1 MNNVEFIGFLA
12 GILVAISVL
21 PQVIK
26 SWKTRSTKDVAIS
39 WSIIN
44 LIGQI
49 LWIVYWI
56 YIGSISLVIM
66 SSIALVMNIF
76 MVSLKLKFW

>member
-12 GILVAISVL
+12 GILVAISIL

-49 LWIVYWI
+49 LWIVY
-56 YIGSISLVIM
+56 
-66 SSIALVMNIF
+66 
-76 MVSLKLKFW
+76 